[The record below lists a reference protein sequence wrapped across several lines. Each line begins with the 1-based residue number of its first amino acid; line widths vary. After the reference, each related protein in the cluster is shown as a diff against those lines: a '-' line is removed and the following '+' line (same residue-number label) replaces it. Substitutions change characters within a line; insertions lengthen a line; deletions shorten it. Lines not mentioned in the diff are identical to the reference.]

1 MDAQMK
7 ATAYSV
13 IIDYSQDNL
22 YFVKIFVSGMWVS
35 GIHTCNGITLWQLLC
50 NFVYFLAPRNDS
62 VNLYI
67 TYKNQLGNFMT
78 QTLWY
83 IRKN

>member
-22 YFVKIFVSGMWVS
+22 YFVKIFVSGM
-35 GIHTCNGITLWQLLC
+35 
-50 NFVYFLAPRNDS
+50 
-62 VNLYI
+62 
-67 TYKNQLGNFMT
+67 
-78 QTLWY
+78 
-83 IRKN
+83 